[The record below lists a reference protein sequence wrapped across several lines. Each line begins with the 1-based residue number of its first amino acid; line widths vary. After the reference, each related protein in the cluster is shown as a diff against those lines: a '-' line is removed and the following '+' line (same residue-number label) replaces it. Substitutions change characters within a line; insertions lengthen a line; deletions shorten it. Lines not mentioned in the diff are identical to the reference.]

1 MSITE
6 QRVKEIINEQLYSS
20 STISPFTNFTL
31 QEKVAYALK
40 LSLNRVTTDAFADG
54 KEWFNEPQI
63 YNPVLKSSIL
73 KNTPL
78 PYTSTR
84 NYYTVVNING
94 VKYISS
100 IKLFVVVEQYFNNSI
115 QQIITNG
122 IPPETPDTPTSYEY
136 SRVPV
141 HQDFNTS
148 GLLVKFPRQAWA
160 SFVYWKKQITGFNA
174 KRNEGD
180 TPQNI
185 AGSGTYPNINNLSS
199 IITIQTN
206 SNTANQLKVYSTR
219 TANSIETLAP
229 FVYNTLKEYIP
240 IQLISNTIV
249 DEYIQNNGSLNQNNG
264 APQEL
269 LDKIYFPVV
278 VNLSVPTYSTWNGT
292 SIETN
297 APLTDNMAFY
307 NPLLERSLSETFGYS
322 SRFQGNGY
330 GIVSP
335 LGTSFSNVNTN
346 YGKGGTIK
354 EGNMIFNGD
363 AGFVQF
369 FGLQK
374 PLSGTDAISVIR
386 PPIISA
392 VKYVGETLTEG
403 VITQIPGLPDPSIY
417 NEKDLRID
425 TTTNTIYRLA
435 INNSNQKEWVSIG
448 GGSGSALETRVL
460 NGNELNFYNTFS
472 GIGSTKIMN
481 ARGVGLNDLDISANK
496 IVLTYNEVTYNS
508 IHIIGHGVTSPVSYD
523 ISLSI
528 TTNNVTTHNHLGTF
542 TLTPIANSDQ
552 VLDYSSFSTNDL
564 LHRFSCQG
572 TYIDEVGNA
581 GLIGG
586 TFTSIDPKV
595 GYASLMIPI
604 GSSATITNVDWNQN
618 WRISFWYKI
627 VNQYNDGSGNYIL
640 YFKNP
645 KNPVEDV
652 GVDLIYRNESISLLG
667 TTVNIASFVNQW
679 VHISLMK
686 NENEYSLFINNTEK
700 IKVTQTID
708 WNDYSL
714 EFANYEPVISES
726 AVYISDICIHTNST
740 NYSEIENKPAIGRNI
755 SSILDIT
762 IPEKSLVSLTVQK
775 TTSTFLSETLDIKL
789 ISKKSTN
796 LNIPH
801 KFRFEKA
808 IQFLDYPDAKMNT
821 GINMEAYYND
831 ELGNQGEIDFPNNT
845 QHYVDL
851 NTTVKQL
858 NITHYNTS
866 NENITFDLSMIEVK
880 GNERTSIYETTFS
893 TNIIQYDRPVREYKN
908 SRNTLREYTC
918 DTTYHNLYKRMDV
931 SAVEEGAIL
940 MGGIFKQVLAPVHNS
955 CLYVPKG
962 TGVILTEFDWRN
974 KTLSFWYHQE
984 HMAEKRRNMILHFNK
999 FNGDGNPYGIYLS
1012 YDGSNNMLYIGG
1024 RKEDNSYIEEQSLD
1038 ISLIDEWTHFTIQNS
1053 KVVINETEIVVND
1066 IHWDNYV
1073 SEFCNW
1079 SPALLKTSAF
1089 LSDICIF
1096 EGNIIPNIEI
1106 NEYPN
1111 SLALNSIVLEQPI
1124 EINKGSF
1131 IELEIRP
1138 RQVKRGYIEI
1148 ECIPDIPANT
1158 TFSDSDGIIKYKR
1171 VQKTMKDKE
1180 GKLTLYKQVE
1190 SKYGNIQPYFL
1201 TYKLKNINAF
1211 SIIKNNNDNATYEI
1225 TLKYGELIGDEI
1237 KVANEYRLTDTQNVT
1252 IEVANTVAKHSIIV
1266 DGSLCVWFPCDGY
1279 IENYASEVG
1288 YEDVKLLGGIYTTSD
1303 YKVGNSSIMM
1313 PRGSGLSITSMNWNI
1328 SEWSISFWFKYVST
1342 TFIHEIP
1349 LIWFGSKSH
1358 NKEME
1363 DGIHVIYD
1371 PSGEKVYLS
1380 TYKQVYQH
1388 INKDLNEWSLITL
1401 TKNGNNYNLYIG
1413 EDTIEQNIEDVVWD
1427 TENTLHFAMFEGGN
1441 INTACYIDDIRIYN
1455 KELSSVDV
1463 GHLNNIIITNNNAK
1477 CTIYNLNMNVVIPDN
1492 NYVMVDITRSEN
1504 NRSDVREVIYVN
1516 FYADDVTND
1525 VLIDLLNS
1533 GMFLARAGSEIAPTF
1548 SFLGDR
1554 DTGMYNSNINELAFS
1569 AGGKKMI
1576 TVNMDEISLTG
1587 KLIIPDEIAISQGWY
1602 TYINEEDYPTDED
1615 YQFEYGINDILSMKP
1630 FTHLNKIGIKDVPDI
1645 VKIANNGLSAV
1656 DYGRLVPIL
1665 IRAIQQLDG
1674 EIKAIKQL
1682 IELADNIPLEE
1693 PSDE

>member
-40 LSLNRVTTDAFADG
+40 LSLNRITTDAFSSD

-94 VKYISS
+94 VKYISNV
-100 IKLFVVVEQYFNNSI
+100 KLFVVVEQYFNNSI

-122 IPPETPDTPTSYEY
+122 IPPEILDTSISYEY
-136 SRVPV
+136 SRSPI
-141 HQDFNTS
+141 QDDFNLS
-148 GLLVKFPRQAWA
+148 GLLNKFPRQAWA

-174 KRNEGD
+174 KQTQDDN
-180 TPQNI
+180 PQNTS
-185 AGSGTYPNINNLSS
+185 GSGTYPNINNLSS
-199 IITIQTN
+199 IITIKTN
-206 SNTANQLKVYSTR
+206 STTADPFKVYSTR
-219 TANSIETLAP
+219 TANSIEELAP
-229 FVYNTLKEYIP
+229 FVYNTLREYIP

-249 DEYIQNNGSLNQNNG
+249 DEYIQNNGSLNQING

-278 VNLSVPTYSTWNGT
+278 VNLSVPTYSTWNGN
-292 SIETN
+292 SIETI
-297 APLTDNMAFY
+297 APITDNMAFY

-330 GIVSP
+330 GIVAP
-335 LGTSFSNVNTN
+335 LDMPFTNINTT
-346 YGKGGTIK
+346 YGKVDLIK

-363 AGFVQF
+363 TGFVQF

-386 PPIISA
+386 PPIVSA

-403 VITQIPGLPDPSIY
+403 VITQVSGLPDPSIY

-425 TTTNTIYRLA
+425 TATNTIYRLA
-435 INNSNQKEWVSIG
+435 INNSNEKEWVSIG
-448 GGSGSALETRVL
+448 GGGSGGALESRVL
-460 NGNELNFYNTFS
+460 NGNELNFYNTFN
-472 GIGSTKIMN
+472 GMGSTKIMN

-496 IVLTYNEVTYNS
+496 IVLTYNEVTYNF

-523 ISLSI
+523 VSLSI
-528 TTNNVTTHNHLGTF
+528 TTNNVTSYNHLGTF

-552 VLDYSSFSTNDL
+552 VLVYSSFSTNDL

-595 GYASLMIPI
+595 GYASLMIPT
-604 GSSATITNVDWNQN
+604 GSSATITNVNWNQN
-618 WRISFWYKI
+618 WRISFWYKM

-652 GVDLIYRNESISLLG
+652 GIDLIYRNESISLLG
-667 TTVNIASFVNQW
+667 TTVDIGSFVNQW

-686 NENEYSLFINNTEK
+686 NNNEYSLFIDNTEK
-700 IKVTQTID
+700 ISVVQIID

-726 AVYISDICIHTNST
+726 AVYLSDICIYTNST
-740 NYSEIENKPAIGRNI
+740 NYSDIENKPAIGRII
-755 SSILDIT
+755 SSISEIT
-762 IPEKSLVSLTVQK
+762 IPEKSLVTLTMRK
-775 TTSTFLSETLDIKL
+775 LTDTFLSQTIDIKL
-789 ISKKSTN
+789 ISKKSQN

-808 IQFLDYPDAKMNT
+808 IQFLDYPDFKMNT
-821 GINMEAYYND
+821 GINMETYYTD
-831 ELGNQGEIDFPNNT
+831 EIGNQGEIDFPNNT

-851 NTTVKQL
+851 DTTVKQL
-858 NITHYNTS
+858 NITHYSPTNT
-866 NENITFDLSMIEVK
+866 TFDLSMIEIK
-880 GNERTSIYETTFS
+880 NNERTTIYETGFT
-893 TNIIQYDRPVREYKN
+893 TNIIQYNRPIKEYTN
-908 SRNTLREYTC
+908 PRNTIREYTC
-918 DTTYHNLYKRMDV
+918 DTTYHNLYKWMDV
-931 SAVEEGAIL
+931 SAIEEGAIL
-940 MGGIFKQVLAPVHNS
+940 MGGIFKQFSAPVHKS

-962 TGVILTEFDWRN
+962 TGVILTEFDWTD
-974 KTLSFWYHQE
+974 KTVSFWYRQE

-999 FNGDGNPYGIYLS
+999 LEGDGNPYGIYLS
-1012 YDGSNNMLYIGG
+1012 YDASNSTLYIGG
-1024 RKEDNSYIEEQSLD
+1024 RKEDNSYVEEQQTT
-1038 ISLIDEWTHFTIQNS
+1038 IELIDEWTHFTIQNS
-1053 KVVINETEIVVND
+1053 KVVINKTEINVND
-1066 IHWDNYV
+1066 IYWGNYV
-1073 SEFCNW
+1073 LEFCNW

-1096 EGNIIPNIEI
+1096 NGNIEPDIEI
-1106 NEYPN
+1106 NNYEN
-1111 SLALNSIVLEQPI
+1111 SLALNSIVLEQPV

-1131 IELEIRP
+1131 IELELRP

-1158 TFSDSDGIIKYKR
+1158 TFSDSDGIIKYKH
-1171 VQKTMKDKE
+1171 VQKTMKE
-1180 GKLTLYKQVE
+1180 TTGNLTLYKQVE
-1190 SKYGNIQPYFL
+1190 SKYGNVQPYFL

-1252 IEVANTVAKHSIIV
+1252 IEVANTVAKHSTIV

-1279 IENYASEVG
+1279 IDNYASEVG
-1288 YEDVKLLGGIYTTSD
+1288 YENIQLLGGVYTTSD
-1303 YKVGNSSIMM
+1303 YKVGNSSIMI
-1313 PRGSGLSITSMNWNI
+1313 PRGSGLSMTSMDWNI
-1328 SEWSISFWFKYVST
+1328 PEWSISFWFKYVST

-1349 LIWFGSKSH
+1349 LFWFGSKSH
-1358 NKEME
+1358 NKELE
-1363 DGIHVIYD
+1363 DGVHVIYD
-1371 PSGEKVYLS
+1371 PSNTKVYLS
-1380 TYKQVYQH
+1380 TYKDVYGY
-1388 INKDLNEWSLITL
+1388 IEENLNEWSLITV
-1401 TKNGNNYNLYIG
+1401 TKKDTSYCLYVN
-1413 EDTIEQNIEDVVWD
+1413 EEKIEEHIENVEWD
-1427 TENTLHFAMFEGGN
+1427 TENSLHFAMFEGGN
-1441 INTACYIDDIRIYN
+1441 INTACYIDDIRVYN
-1455 KELSSVDV
+1455 RCLEYEEIR
-1463 GHLNNIIITNNNAK
+1463 HLNNVVIENNNAK
-1477 CTIYNLNMNVVIPDN
+1477 CTIYNLNINVVIPDN
-1492 NYVMVDITRSEN
+1492 NYVMVELKRSEN
-1504 NRSDVREVIYVN
+1504 NRSDVREVLYVN

-1525 VLIDLLNS
+1525 VLINLLNS
-1533 GMFLARAGSEIAPTF
+1533 GMFYARSGSEIAPTF

-1554 DTGMYNSNINELAFS
+1554 DTGMYNSDVNELSFS
-1569 AGGKKMI
+1569 SGGKKMLS
-1576 TVNMDEISLTG
+1576 VNMSDITLTG
-1587 KLIIPDEIAISQGWY
+1587 KMIIPDEIAVSRGWY
-1602 TYINEEDYPTDED
+1602 TYINEDDYPTEEG
-1615 YQFEYGINDILSMKP
+1615 YIFEYGINNIVAMKP
-1630 FTHLNKIGIKDVPDI
+1630 FKSGNTISIKDVPEI
-1645 VKIANNGLSAV
+1645 VKIQNNGLSAV

-1665 IRAIQQLDG
+1665 IHAIQQLKD
-1674 EIKAIKQL
+1674 EINIIKQQ
-1682 IELADNIPLEE
+1682 IEPAGDDQSGE
-1693 PSDE
+1693 